1 MQPHTG
7 MQHICYMRVRVP
19 PARLHLGRVK
29 NTGHTPPWFEHP
41 GRSGVGAGIA
51 QGRVHNDCSV
61 PPPSCIGSYRTEN
74 MERIEF
80 DTAKFHPKKIM
91 EIRHAFAD
99 HPLLQ
104 LPA

>member
-1 MQPHTG
+1 
-7 MQHICYMRVRVP
+7 
-19 PARLHLGRVK
+19 
-29 NTGHTPPWFEHP
+29 
-41 GRSGVGAGIA
+41 
-51 QGRVHNDCSV
+51 
-61 PPPSCIGSYRTEN
+61 